1 MNAGKL
7 NETYPLDKEEILHD
21 LMDHYADELSYL
33 AYSYVKNI
41 ETAKDLVQNTFVSAY
56 THLDQF
62 EGNSN
67 IKTWLYRITINKC
80 KDYLKSSAY
89 KRMVLTGKTK
99 EHADTEANP
108 ASQFER
114 KEQASAIRHSLEKL
128 PVKYREVMVMMYY
141 QDLTTKEIAEVL
153 KIPEAS
159 VRTRLRRA
167 KDKLTPLLQKEA
179 LGYE

>member
-7 NETYPLDKEEILHD
+7 KETHSLDQEEVLHE
-21 LMDHYADELSYL
+21 LMDQYADELSYL

-56 THLDQF
+56 THLDSF

-67 IKTWLYRITINKC
+67 MKTWLYRITINKC

-89 KRMVLTGKTK
+89 KRLVLTGAVK
-99 EHADTEANP
+99 ENADTGANP
-108 ASQFER
+108 AQRFEQ
-114 KEQASAIRHSLEKL
+114 KEQATAIRQILEKL
-128 PVKYREVMVMMYY
+128 PVKYREVIIMMYY